1 VTFFASQLN
10 QSTAPKKATTCQRDP
25 LISHFDS
32 DVTEIS
38 SRKIAVR
45 LQTMSAHL
53 ENGLRDACDLS
64 REGQERLEGKIAPPQ
79 TGGGFN
85 VDSTV
90 SNSI

>member
-1 VTFFASQLN
+1 
-10 QSTAPKKATTCQRDP
+10 
-25 LISHFDS
+25 
-32 DVTEIS
+32 
-38 SRKIAVR
+38 
-45 LQTMSAHL
+45 MSAHL
-53 ENGLRDACDLS
+53 ENRLRDACDLS